1 MAYSAVVLDASVV
14 IAVVTNEVH
23 RPALIQLAEGAEL
36 LSPWSLPIEVG
47 NAFSAMFKRKR
58 ISLDQAKAA
67 VKAYQQIPIRLLD
80 IDLARSLELSYKL
93 AIYAYDA
100 YLIDCGLQNRV
111 PLLTVD
117 KGLRDAARRVG
128 VEVPEVVV

>member
-1 MAYSAVVLDASVV
+1 MAYAAAVLDASAV
-14 IAVVTNEVH
+14 IAVITNEVH
-23 RPALIQLAEGAEL
+23 RPALIQLTEGAEL
-36 LSPWSLPIEVG
+36 LSPWSLPIEIG

-80 IDLARSLELSYKL
+80 IDLMRSLEISHDLG
-93 AIYAYDA
+93 IYAYDA
-100 YLIDCGLQNRV
+100 YLIDCGLQNRA

-117 KGLRDAARRVG
+117 KGLQDAARRAG
-128 VEVPEVVV
+128 VEVPEVVA